1 MAENMAKKTRLVIEG
16 IDSRT
21 ADKTNNPYWV
31 VKFKGG
37 TSALCWEEALVMGVN
52 LGDTVDVT
60 IESRISGGRQ
70 TSKIT
75 SMSVATE
82 TKADVDTAPNKTP
95 TAASVSTQKQAV
107 KNTTPASP
115 KTATK
120 KEEAPADK
128 PDSEIPNLRLYNQG
142 REVPESAKK
151 PIGGGRLKGMTNVNT
166 MWRIKKLTEMFGPV
180 GIGWKTVTLS
190 EELVEGTAG
199 EMVVKTSIHLFVK
212 ADGVWSEPIEGSG
225 GAKLI
230 VKENGGLFTDDEAY
244 KKAYSDAISVACKSL
259 GIGADVYYEQDT
271 NKYE

>member
-1 MAENMAKKTRLVIEG
+1 MANQRLVVEG
-16 IDSRT
+16 IDPRT
-21 ADKTNNPYWV
+21 AGKTNNPYWV
-31 VKFKGG
+31 VSFKGG
-37 TSALCWEEALVMGVN
+37 ISALCWEEGLVMGVQ

-60 IESRISGGRQ
+60 IETRTSGGRQ

-75 SMSVATE
+75 SMNVVTE
-82 TKADVDTAPNKTP
+82 TKADAEVVPNTAP
-95 TAASVSTQKQAV
+95 AATVSAQKQAARSAA
-107 KNTTPASP
+107 PADP
-115 KTATK
+115 KTAK
-120 KEEAPADK
+120 KEEIKSDH
-128 PDSEIPNLRLYNQG
+128 EIPNLKLYNQG

-151 PIGGGRLKGMTNVNT
+151 PISGGRLKGMTNVNT

-180 GIGWKTVTLS
+180 GIGWKTETIS

-199 EMVVKTSIHLFVK
+199 EKVVKTNIHLFVK
-212 ADGVWSEPIEGSG
+212 IDGAWSEPIEGSG

-230 VKENGGLFTDDEAY
+230 AKETGGLFTDDEAY